1 MTKLKLN
8 KTSLKKETP
17 KKVKR
22 IANAILAITPLIQ
35 GAILE
40 APISETHQ
48 KWGIFLVSIL
58 TIAIKF
64 LSYFFVEDETED
76 PIDSII

>member
-35 GAILE
+35 GAIIE
-40 APISETHQ
+40 APITETYQ

-64 LSYFFVEDETED
+64 LSYFFVDDETED

>member
-40 APISETHQ
+40 APISETYQ
-48 KWGIFLVSIL
+48 KWGIFLVSVL
-58 TIAIKF
+58 TIATKF
-64 LSYFFVEDETED
+64 LSYFFVDETED
-76 PIDSII
+76 PIDNII